1 MKAISLTFHP
11 LLIATWMSAL
21 LFLKAPEIYPGL
33 QPQAYLYFISA
44 IFIITCLL
52 PAISI
57 FVMKMSSMISSF
69 ELVKR
74 SERLYPFAIISI
86 YYGVAAYL
94 FTVKI
99 QIGSPFNVIMV
110 GVAALIVLLLIIST
124 RFKISIHAAAI
135 WSALGFLSALIVTR
149 GIDLGIFFYIMILAG
164 GITSSSRLL
173 LGYHT
178 PKEIWSGTILGF
190 VYGFSAIYCFA

>member
-1 MKAISLTFHP
+1 
-11 LLIATWMSAL
+11 MSIL
-21 LFLKAPEIYPGL
+21 LFAKAPEIYPGL
-33 QPQAYLYFISA
+33 QPQAYLYFVSA

-57 FVMKMSSMISSF
+57 FVMKMSSMITSF

-74 SERLYPFAIISI
+74 SERIYPFAIIAI

-99 QIGSPFNVIMV
+99 QIGSPFNVIMIA
-110 GVAALIVLLLIIST
+110 VAILIAILLVISI

-135 WSALGFLSALIVTR
+135 WSAVGFFSALIVT
-149 GIDLGIFFYIMILAG
+149 LGINLGIYFYVIILAG
-164 GITSSSRLL
+164 GITSASRLL

-178 PKEIWSGTILGF
+178 PKEIWTGTILGF
-190 VYGFSAIYCFA
+190 TYSFLAIYLFG